1 MVTHKPAEQLPAVLC
16 QHCTVPT
23 EGADVCTFCQ
33 TYTPPAPDSAL
44 TRIPVPAGA
53 IAGAWDSLS
62 LDNIPCRSL
71 EWSRHDTAKVGVRVD
86 GVQDAT
92 GEVTRFIALDLGTQD
107 LGAADARALAAKLAE
122 AADALEAL

>member
-1 MVTHKPAEQLPAVLC
+1 MMTRE
-16 QHCTVPT
+16 
-23 EGADVCTFCQ
+23 
-33 TYTPPAPDSAL
+33 TPNV
-44 TRIPVPAGA
+44 PVPAGA
-53 IAGAWDSLS
+53 VAGDWDSLS

-86 GVQDAT
+86 GIQDAT

-107 LGAADARALAAKLAE
+107 LGAADARALAAKLTE